1 MSAPPATQMHL
12 ALDRHRDQLQALVI
26 HALGLA
32 HRGRAN
38 GVRGRDLASKVGVT
52 ERTLRLLIS
61 AAREQGAAICGTP
74 ASGYFIA
81 NSVAEL
87 EETARFHHA
96 RAMHELRMEAQLR
109 RIPLP
114 VLLGQLNLKT

>member
-1 MSAPPATQMHL
+1 MSAQMPL
-12 ALDRHRDQLQALVI
+12 ALDRQRDQLRALVI
-26 HALGLA
+26 HALGLS

-38 GVRGRDLASKVGVT
+38 GVRGRELASKVGVT

-61 AAREQGAAICGTP
+61 AAREEGAAICGKPET
-74 ASGYFIA
+74 GYFIA
-81 NSVAEL
+81 NTPEEI
-87 EETARFHHA
+87 EETAQFHHA